1 MVVKLVY
8 GNGTISDVG
17 IVFRRFGGLNS
28 RGTEVIEVVDAR
40 YRSEYSMV
48 GLWAVN
54 DAFPVLY
61 SEGAASL
68 VKACNRN

>member
-28 RGTEVIEVVDAR
+28 GGTEAVEVVDVR
-40 YRSEYSMV
+40 YRAEYSTV
-48 GLWAVN
+48 GLWTAN
-54 DAFPVLY
+54 DASPVLLLGQPLNY
-61 SEGAASL
+61 L
-68 VKACNRN
+68 LKA